1 MRFKGT
7 LVLLLLCV
15 GLGAFL
21 YFYEIKGGEQ
31 RDKAKQEEKVI
42 WKVPGD
48 DVQQLDLTT
57 QGQHITAVRAAD
69 KQWKITAPR
78 SLDADADELNRLL
91 SSASDISRDEMIE
104 ENAASL
110 APFGLDPAQTTVS
123 LKTKDGKVHEIRF
136 GSNNPTG
143 NSTYAALQGK
153 NQVFLV
159 SSSVAGAF
167 NKKLDD
173 LRDKAILKF
182 EQFETQSVDLQTS
195 KGNVNLTKEGDRWWI
210 QSKNKWAA
218 DSSAVNSL
226 LGDLANG
233 RIKEFFD
240 ENPGD
245 YAGLGL
251 DKPVLDLRLTV
262 GKDKGIRHL
271 TVGLEKS
278 KLVKKGQK
286 AKPEEKK
293 ADSTTPVLYIA
304 RDESRPELFFVEK
317 EFVDKFL
324 KSPPDLRDKALA
336 IYQRVDI
343 DSITVTN
350 AKGTVSL
357 SKSQAGD
364 WTVGKDKKKA
374 KWDAVN
380 EVFDALG
387 KPVKEFVEE
396 PGALS
401 KYGLDNPGTRVVLK
415 QGAIVKLD
423 CVFGKEAKD
432 GVYAQVLGEPYMKIA
447 DKESLAKLG
456 MGESDYLEPPP
467 PPPAPAPAS
476 PKK

>member
-1 MRFKGT
+1 M
-7 LVLLLLCV
+7 
-15 GLGAFL
+15 
-21 YFYEIKGGEQ
+21 
-31 RDKAKQEEKVI
+31 
-42 WKVPGD
+42 
-48 DVQQLDLTT
+48 
-57 QGQHITAVRAAD
+57 
-69 KQWKITAPR
+69 
-78 SLDADADELNRLL
+78 
-91 SSASDISRDEMIE
+91 
-104 ENAASL
+104 
-110 APFGLDPAQTTVS
+110 
-123 LKTKDGKVHEIRF
+123 
-136 GSNNPTG
+136 
-143 NSTYAALQGK
+143 
-153 NQVFLV
+153 
-159 SSSVAGAF
+159 
-167 NKKLDD
+167 
-173 LRDKAILKF
+173 
-182 EQFETQSVDLQTS
+182 
-195 KGNVNLTKEGDRWWI
+195 NLTKEGDRWWI
-210 QSKNKWAA
+210 QGKSKWAA

-240 ENPGD
+240 ENPDD

-251 DKPVLDLRLTV
+251 DKPLLDLRLTV

-293 ADSTTPVLYIA
+293 ADNTTPVLYIA
-304 RDESRPELFFVEK
+304 RDESRPELFFVDK
-317 EFVDKFL
+317 DFVDKFL
-324 KSPPDLRDKALA
+324 KSPADLRDKALA

-357 SKSQAGD
+357 SKSPAGD
-364 WTVGKDKKKA
+364 WSVGKDKKKA

-380 EVFDALG
+380 EVFDALE
-387 KPVKEFVEE
+387 KPVKEFVDE

-415 QGAIVKLD
+415 QGANVKVD
-423 CVFGKEAKD
+423 CVFGKDAKD
-432 GVYAQVLGEPYMKIA
+432 GVYAQVLGELSVKTA

-456 MGESDYLEPPP
+456 KGESDYLEPPA